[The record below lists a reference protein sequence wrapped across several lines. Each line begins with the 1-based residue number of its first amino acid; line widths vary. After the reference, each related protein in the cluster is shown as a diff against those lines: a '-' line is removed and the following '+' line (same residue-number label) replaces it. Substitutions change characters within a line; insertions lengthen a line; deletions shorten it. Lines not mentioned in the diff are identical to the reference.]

1 MVTIRSSLFL
11 RQRCT
16 SVCLA
21 KSTACSPQS
30 GDTFGAKFAATNSGM
45 LYTAALLVPLASI
58 AAAHYGWQAVF
69 VIAVALNATAVLMA
83 LFVIRPMRCAFIL
96 GSGVQTADVTSEA
109 VAAGV

>member
-1 MVTIRSSLFL
+1 
-11 RQRCT
+11 
-16 SVCLA
+16 LA

-45 LYTAALLVPLASI
+45 LYTAKGTAALLVPLASM

-69 VIAVALNATAVLMA
+69 VIAVALNATAALMA

-96 GSGVQTADVTSEA
+96 GSGGQTADVTSEA